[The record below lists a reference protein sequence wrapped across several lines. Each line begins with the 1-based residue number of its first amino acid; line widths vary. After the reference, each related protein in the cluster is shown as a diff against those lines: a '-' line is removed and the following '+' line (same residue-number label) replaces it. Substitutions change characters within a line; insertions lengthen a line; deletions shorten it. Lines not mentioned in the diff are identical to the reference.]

1 MGLIINKISNHEKV
15 KEATL
20 RFFAGSAMIL
30 LGIISLH
37 AFLLQH
43 VEIGSYTAFIF
54 ILMAA
59 NLIYY
64 HITDNFKRS
73 VHALIIAVMGAMLT
87 LYFNAYEP
95 AFILFFFF
103 TFPAIAIILG
113 GNKYGTIYSFLPFI
127 LSLHP
132 LFFPESKYLGDLPV
146 SIILSL
152 IFSYIA
158 ILGVV
163 NFNEYLRKKWHE
175 SYQKK
180 MAEKNKYIIK
190 IMDENQDLA
199 SKYKTKAAQNKGTF
213 RLEAEQEAAEDGLL
227 PPPDQSPEDLS
238 SNFSEETQEALSNN
252 KEAKAFIRQI
262 QKENIDLQQTID
274 IITEQQQKINEIT
287 KGMRDGLNYA
297 RTIQDAMLPSKQ
309 TINEI
314 LDEYFILYYP
324 KEIVSGD
331 FYYVNKVNHYIVA
344 AVADCTGHGVPG
356 GFLTMLGIT
365 FLHEIA
371 GNPEVQT
378 TGEVLN
384 KLRERIK
391 QIFSHFGSKNS
402 DGLDIALVAINT
414 ITGELQYSGAFNPL
428 VIINQESFT
437 EYKATRNPIGYYPIE
452 NNFKTKTIELKE
464 NDMIYMF
471 SDGFADQPG
480 GSDHKRFSSRHF
492 KELLYQ
498 IHETPVNKQSAFL
511 ENIYNNWRGSFE
523 QIDDVC
529 VMGIKWKSSNN

>member
-1 MGLIINKISNHEKV
+1 MGLLIKKISNHEKV

-20 RFFAGSAMIL
+20 RFFASSALIL
-30 LGIISLH
+30 LGIISLR
-37 AFLLQH
+37 AFMLSH
-43 VEIGSYTAFIF
+43 FEVGTYTAFIF
-54 ILMAA
+54 IAMAG
-59 NLIYY
+59 NLVYY

-73 VHALIIAVMGAMLT
+73 VHALIITVIGTMLI

-113 GNKYGTIYSFLPFI
+113 GNKYGSIYSILPFL

-132 LFFPESKYLGDLPV
+132 LFFPKSNYLSDLPV
-146 SIILSL
+146 AIILSL
-152 IFSYIA
+152 VLSYLA

-190 IMDENQDLA
+190 IMDEHQDLT
-199 SKYKTKAAQNKGTF
+199 SKYKTRTAQNQGVF
-213 RLEAEQEAAEDGLL
+213 RLEAKLEEAENGLIQANENPL
-227 PPPDQSPEDLS
+227 GELNK
-238 SNFSEETQEALSNN
+238 NFSPKTREALTDN

-287 KGMRDGLNYA
+287 GGMRDGLNYA
-297 RTIQDAMLPSKQ
+297 RTIQDAMLPSKE
-309 TINEI
+309 TMSEI
-314 LDEYFILYYP
+314 LNEYFILYYP

-365 FLHEIA
+365 FLHEIV
-371 GNPEVQT
+371 GQPEIKS
-378 TGEVLN
+378 TGEILN
-384 KLRERIK
+384 ALRERIK

-402 DGLDIALVAINT
+402 DGLDIALIAIDT
-414 ITGELQYSGAFNPL
+414 KTGELQYSGAFNPL
-428 VIINQESFT
+428 VIINKESFT
-437 EYKATRNPIGYYPIE
+437 EYKATRNPIGYYPVE

-480 GSDHKRFSSRHF
+480 GSDHKRFSSRNF
-492 KELLYQ
+492 KEVLYQ
-498 IHETPVNKQSAFL
+498 IHETPVKKQSAFL